1 MLLPKTVQLDYCLAG
16 YKPMARL
23 LALIILIFGL
33 WTGTGTGRAA
43 SAPKI
48 VLAHG
53 ALNARIAPLW
63 IAHEQKFFA
72 KYGVDAT
79 VILVRQIQIMV
90 SGLGTGEIDVALTS
104 GSTLIGAAAGGL
116 DAKMVAAL
124 NSKVTYDLVA
134 APPIKTIKDLR
145 GKRFGIQAFG
155 GGLWMGA
162 MLGLESLGLN
172 PQRDNINVLQVGDQS
187 VIAQAM
193 EAGAIDA
200 AALDGV
206 FSRRLKQKGF
216 NILAEFGQSNIPTI
230 GLGLIA
236 KSVFIRERQDVLEGI
251 LKGLSEAVAFIL
263 SPKSKPVVL
272 KTIMQHLRLSDP
284 TAVEE
289 GYQDLVTGLDKKL
302 VPSSEGLRNIQRL
315 LKPRNP
321 KLEAIRVEELIDDQ
335 IVRRLEESGFI
346 NRLQATYGLK

>member
-1 MLLPKTVQLDYCLAG
+1 MTKFFAIS
-16 YKPMARL
+16 
-23 LALIILIFGL
+23 ALILGAILN
-33 WTGTGTGRAA
+33 WHHPA
-43 SAPKI
+43 SAAKM

-72 KYGVDAT
+72 KYGVEST

-90 SGLGTGEIDVALTS
+90 SGLGTGEIDIALSS
-104 GSTLIGAAAGGL
+104 GSTLLGASAGGL

-124 NSKVTYDLVA
+124 NGRVNYDLVA
-134 APPIKTIKDLR
+134 APGIKTVKDLR

-162 MLGLESLGLN
+162 MLGLESLGLD
-172 PQRDNINVLQVGDQS
+172 PQRDNINVLQIGDQS
-187 VIAQAM
+187 VIAQAL
-193 EAGAIDA
+193 EAGSIDA

-206 FSRRLKQKGF
+206 FSRKLKQKGF
-216 NILAEFGQSNIPTI
+216 TVLAEFSNANIPTI

-236 KSVFIRERQDVLEGI
+236 KTSLIRERQDALEGV
-251 LKGLSEAVAFIL
+251 LKGLSESVAFIL
-263 SPKSKPVVL
+263 SQKSKPTVL
-272 KTIMQHLRLSDP
+272 KTIMQHLRISDP
-284 TAVEE
+284 ATAEE

-302 VPSSEGLRNIQRL
+302 LPSVEGLRNTQRL

-321 KLEAIRVEELIDDQ
+321 KLENVKVEELIDDR

-346 NRLQATYGLK
+346 SRFQATYGIK

>member
-1 MLLPKTVQLDYCLAG
+1 MTKYFVISVLLLGSILNP
-16 YKPMARL
+16 AR
-23 LALIILIFGL
+23 AP
-33 WTGTGTGRAA
+33 AA
-43 SAPKI
+43 AKI

-63 IAHEQKFFA
+63 IAHEQRLFA
-72 KYGVDAT
+72 KYGVEST

-90 SGLGTGEIDVALTS
+90 SGLGTGEIDLALSS
-104 GSTLIGAAAGGL
+104 GSTLLGAAAGGL

-124 NSKVTYDLVA
+124 NGRVNYDLVA
-134 APPIKTIKDLR
+134 APGIKTVKDLR

-162 MLGLESLGLN
+162 MLGLESLGLD

-187 VIAQAM
+187 VIAQAL
-193 EAGAIDA
+193 EAGSIDA

-216 NILAEFGQSNIPTI
+216 TVLAEFGNANIPTI

-236 KSVFIRERQDVLEGI
+236 KTNLLRERSDALEGV
-251 LKGLSEAVAFIL
+251 LKGLSESVAFIL
-263 SPKSKPVVL
+263 SQKSKAVVL
-272 KTIMQHLRLSDP
+272 KTIMQHLRITDP
-284 TAVEE
+284 ATAEE
-289 GYQDLVTGLDKKL
+289 GYQDLISGLDKKL
-302 VPSSEGLRNIQRL
+302 VPSVDGLRNTQRL

-321 KLEAIRVEELIDDQ
+321 KLENIKVEDLIDDR
-335 IVRRLEESGFI
+335 IVKKLDESGFI
-346 NRLQATYGLK
+346 GRLQVTYGVK

>member
-1 MLLPKTVQLDYCLAG
+1 
-16 YKPMARL
+16 MAKFL
-23 LALIILIFGL
+23 VISALIFGMIL
-33 WTGTGTGRAA
+33 NSSGSANAA
-43 SAPKI
+43 KM

-72 KYGVDAT
+72 KYGVEST

-90 SGLGTGEIDVALTS
+90 SGLGTGEIDIALTS
-104 GSTLIGAAAGGL
+104 GSTLLGASAGGL

-124 NSKVTYDLVA
+124 NGRVNYDLVA
-134 APPIKTIKDLR
+134 APGIKTVKDLR

-162 MLGLESLGLN
+162 MLGLESLGLE

-187 VIAQAM
+187 VIAQAL
-193 EAGAIDA
+193 EAGSIDA

-216 NILAEFGQSNIPTI
+216 TILAEFSNANIPTI

-236 KSVFIRERQDVLEGI
+236 KTSSIRERQDSLEGI
-251 LKGLSEAVAFIL
+251 LKGLSESVAFIL
-263 SPKSKPVVL
+263 SQKAKPAVL
-272 KTIMQHLRLSDP
+272 KTIMQHLRINDP
-284 TAVEE
+284 ATAEE

-302 VPSSEGLRNIQRL
+302 LPSVEGLRNTQRL

-321 KLEAIRVEELIDDQ
+321 KLENIKVEELIDDR

-346 NRLQATYGLK
+346 SRLQATYGVK

>member
-1 MLLPKTVQLDYCLAG
+1 MAKTLAIG
-16 YKPMARL
+16 
-23 LALIILIFGL
+23 ALIVGVILHSHSAVI
-33 WTGTGTGRAA
+33 AA
-43 SAPKI
+43 KI

-63 IAHEQKFFA
+63 IGHEQKFFA
-72 KYGVDAT
+72 KYGVEST

-90 SGLGTGEIDVALTS
+90 SGLGTGQIDIALTS
-104 GSTLIGAAAGGL
+104 GSTLLGASAGGL

-124 NSKVTYDLVA
+124 NGRVTYDLVA
-134 APPIKTIKDLR
+134 APGIKTLKDLR

-162 MLGLESLGLN
+162 MLGLESLGLD
-172 PQRDNINVLQVGDQS
+172 PQRDNINILQIGDQS
-187 VIAQAM
+187 VIAQAL
-193 EAGAIDA
+193 EAGSIDA

-216 NILAEFGQSNIPTI
+216 TVLAEFSQANIPTI
-230 GLGLIA
+230 GLGMIA
-236 KSVFIRERQDVLEGI
+236 KTSLIRERQDALEGI
-251 LKGLSEAVAFIL
+251 LKGLSESVAFIL
-263 SPKSKPVVL
+263 SQKSKPVVL
-272 KTIMQHLRLSDP
+272 KTIMHHLRISDAA
-284 TAVEE
+284 TAEE

-302 VPSSEGLRNIQRL
+302 LPSVEGLRNTQRL

-321 KLEAIRVEELIDDQ
+321 RLENIKVEEHIDDR

-346 NRLQATYGLK
+346 GRLQATYGIK

>member
-1 MLLPKTVQLDYCLAG
+1 MAKFLVISTVIFA
-16 YKPMARL
+16 M
-23 LALIILIFGL
+23 ILNSSGSAN
-33 WTGTGTGRAA
+33 AA
-43 SAPKI
+43 KM

-72 KYGVDAT
+72 KYGVEST

-90 SGLGTGEIDVALTS
+90 SGLGTGEIDIALTS
-104 GSTLIGAAAGGL
+104 GSTLLGASAGGL

-124 NSKVTYDLVA
+124 NGRVNYDLVA
-134 APPIKTIKDLR
+134 APGIKTVKDLR

-162 MLGLESLGLN
+162 MLGLESLGLE
-172 PQRDNINVLQVGDQS
+172 PQRDQINVLQVGDQS
-187 VIAQAM
+187 VIAQAL
-193 EAGAIDA
+193 EAGSIDA

-216 NILAEFGQSNIPTI
+216 TILAEFSNANIPTI

-236 KSVFIRERQDVLEGI
+236 KTSLIRERQDSPRRDSQRAERIGGVYFKPKIQADGAQNHHATSADRRSGHGRG
-251 LKGLSEAVAFIL
+251 GLSGSGNRPRQETF
-263 SPKSKPVVL
+263 
-272 KTIMQHLRLSDP
+272 
-284 TAVEE
+284 
-289 GYQDLVTGLDKKL
+289 
-302 VPSSEGLRNIQRL
+302 PSVDGLRNTQRL

-321 KLEAIRVEELIDDQ
+321 KLENIKVEELIDDR
-335 IVRRLEESGFI
+335 IVRRLDESGFI
-346 NRLQATYGLK
+346 GRLQATYGVK

>member
-1 MLLPKTVQLDYCLAG
+1 MVKFSAIS
-16 YKPMARL
+16 
-23 LALIILIFGL
+23 ALILGAILHSHCPA
-33 WTGTGTGRAA
+33 RAA
-43 SAPKI
+43 KI

-72 KYGVDAT
+72 KYGVDST

-90 SGLGTGEIDVALTS
+90 SGLGTGEIDLALSS
-104 GSTLIGAAAGGL
+104 GSTLLGASAGGL

-124 NSKVTYDLVA
+124 NGRVTYDLVA
-134 APPIKTIKDLR
+134 APGIKTLKDLR

-162 MLGLESLGLN
+162 MLGLESLGLDT
-172 PQRDNINVLQVGDQS
+172 QRDNINVLQIGDQS
-187 VIAQAM
+187 VIAQAL
-193 EAGAIDA
+193 EAGSIDA

-216 NILAEFGQSNIPTI
+216 TILAEFSNANIPTI

-236 KSVFIRERQDVLEGI
+236 KTSSIRERQDALEGV
-251 LKGLSEAVAFIL
+251 LKGLSESVAFIL
-263 SPKSKPVVL
+263 SQKSKPAVL
-272 KTIMQHLRLSDP
+272 KTIMQHLRISDP
-284 TAVEE
+284 ATAEE

-302 VPSSEGLRNIQRL
+302 LPSVEGLRNTQRL

-321 KLEAIRVEELIDDQ
+321 KLENIKVEELIDDR
-335 IVRRLEESGFI
+335 IVKRLEESGFI
-346 NRLQATYGLK
+346 GRLQATYGIK

>member
-1 MLLPKTVQLDYCLAG
+1 MAKSLAIS
-16 YKPMARL
+16 AVI
-23 LALIILIFGL
+23 LAVILNSHC
-33 WTGTGTGRAA
+33 AA
-43 SAPKI
+43 IAAKI

-72 KYGVDAT
+72 KYGVEST

-90 SGLGTGEIDVALTS
+90 SGLGTGEIDIALTS
-104 GSTLIGAAAGGL
+104 GSTLLGASAGGL

-124 NSKVTYDLVA
+124 NGRVTYDLVA
-134 APPIKTIKDLR
+134 APGIKTLKDLR

-162 MLGLESLGLN
+162 MLGLESLGLD
-172 PQRDNINVLQVGDQS
+172 PQRDNINVLQIGDQS
-187 VIAQAM
+187 VIAQAI
-193 EAGAIDA
+193 EAGSIDA

-206 FSRRLKQKGF
+206 FSRKLKQKGF
-216 NILAEFGQSNIPTI
+216 NILAEFSQANIPTI

-236 KSVFIRERQDVLEGI
+236 KTSLIRERQDALEGI
-251 LKGLSEAVAFIL
+251 LKGLSESVAFIL
-263 SPKSKPVVL
+263 SQKSKPVVL
-272 KTIMQHLRLSDP
+272 KTIMQHLRISDP
-284 TAVEE
+284 ATAEE

-302 VPSSEGLRNIQRL
+302 LPSVEGLRNTQRL

-321 KLEAIRVEELIDDQ
+321 KLENVKVEELIDDR
-335 IVRRLEESGFI
+335 IVRKLEESGFI
-346 NRLQATYGLK
+346 TRLQATYGIK

>member
-1 MLLPKTVQLDYCLAG
+1 
-16 YKPMARL
+16 MARFF
-23 LALIILIFGL
+23 ALISLVLGL
-33 WTGTGTGRAA
+33 WTDALSAA
-43 SAPKI
+43 AAPKI

-90 SGLGTGEIDVALTS
+90 SGLGTGEIDIALTS
-104 GSTLIGAAAGGL
+104 GSTLLGAAAGGL
-116 DAKMVAAL
+116 DVKMLAAL
-124 NSKVTYDLVA
+124 NARVNYDLVA
-134 APPIKTIKDLR
+134 APPIKAIKDLR

-162 MLGLESLGLN
+162 MLGLESLGLD
-172 PQRDNINVLQVGDQS
+172 PQRDNISVLQVGDQS
-187 VIAQAM
+187 VITQAI
-193 EAGAIDA
+193 EAGSIDA

-206 FSRRLKQKGF
+206 FSRKLKQKGF

-236 KSVFIRERQDVLEGI
+236 KTSFIRAHQDTLEGI
-251 LKGLSEAVAFIL
+251 LKGLSEAVAFTL

-272 KTIMQHLRLSDP
+272 KTIMQHLRIGDAA
-284 TAVEE
+284 TAEE
-289 GYQDLVTGLDKKL
+289 GYQDLLTGLDRKL
-302 VPSSEGLRNIQRL
+302 VPSIDGLRNVQRL
-315 LKPRNP
+315 LKTRNP
-321 KLEAIRVEELIDDQ
+321 KLESLKLEDLIDDR
-335 IVRRLEESGFI
+335 IVRRLDESGFI
-346 NRLQATYGLK
+346 NRLQAKYELK

>member
-1 MLLPKTVQLDYCLAG
+1 MAKFLVISTVIFA
-16 YKPMARL
+16 M
-23 LALIILIFGL
+23 ILNSSGSAN
-33 WTGTGTGRAA
+33 AA
-43 SAPKI
+43 KM

-72 KYGVDAT
+72 KYGVEST

-90 SGLGTGEIDVALTS
+90 SGLGTGEIDIALTS
-104 GSTLIGAAAGGL
+104 GSTLLGASAGGL

-124 NSKVTYDLVA
+124 NGRVNYDLVA
-134 APPIKTIKDLR
+134 APGIKTVKDLR

-162 MLGLESLGLN
+162 MLGLESLGLE
-172 PQRDNINVLQVGDQS
+172 PQRDQINVLQVGDQS
-187 VIAQAM
+187 VIAQAL
-193 EAGAIDA
+193 EAGSIDA

-216 NILAEFGQSNIPTI
+216 TILAEFSNANIPTI

-236 KSVFIRERQDVLEGI
+236 KTSLIRERQDSLEGI
-251 LKGLSEAVAFIL
+251 LKGLSESVAFIL
-263 SPKSKPVVL
+263 SQKSKPTVL
-272 KTIMQHLRLSDP
+272 KTIMQHLRIGDP
-284 TAVEE
+284 ATAEE

-302 VPSSEGLRNIQRL
+302 LPSVDGLRNTQRL

-321 KLEAIRVEELIDDQ
+321 KLENIKVEELIDDR
-335 IVRRLEESGFI
+335 IVRRLDESGFI
-346 NRLQATYGLK
+346 GRLQATYGVK